1 MAQEYG
7 PKIVT
12 DGLVLCLDAADKNS
26 YPGSGATWTDLSSS
40 GNDATL
46 VNSPTFNSDNCG
58 SIVFDGVDQYATFS
72 RITMAKES
80 ATIMS
85 WCYVDD
91 FTTGK
96 SNAGRIFVKDS
107 SDTYR
112 KMIVF
117 FDGEYGFETN
127 TNSDPFELS
136 GATTGPVADS
146 GITTGTFFHFA
157 LVFDS
162 STSYGYVNGDLTDST
177 GIADSMNLNR
187 IGQES
192 SSASYPAYMK
202 GKVFNIMIY
211 DTVLSAKEISQNFN
225 AQRSRFSI

>member
-7 PKIVT
+7 PNIVT
-12 DGLVLCLDAADKNS
+12 DGLVLFLDAADKNS
-26 YPGSGATWTDLSSS
+26 YPGSGTTWTDLSSS

-80 ATIMS
+80 ATIMG

-91 FTTGK
+91 FTTGR

-107 SDTYR
+107 SASYM

-136 GATTGPVADS
+136 GAMGGPIADS

-162 STSYGYVNGDLTDST
+162 STSHGYVNGDLTDST
-177 GIADSMNLNR
+177 GIADSMNLDR
-187 IGQES
+187 IGEES
-192 SSASYPAYMK
+192 SSSSYPAYMK
-202 GKVFNIMIY
+202 GKIFNIMIY

-225 AQRSRFSI
+225 AHRSRFGM